1 MDEGMKGERDNT
13 GRYEIHPGL
22 LNGLVFAHLVYEE

>member
-1 MDEGMKGERDNT
+1 MDEGMKG

-22 LNGLVFAHLVYEE
+22 LKDLVFAHLVYEE